1 MLKDIEPDYVD
12 KIRWKP
18 MARIEMKNMPHWG
31 LRDTKNSVVTRSPEI
46 NYFDSLWVQTLS
58 QESKICD
65 KFTLDAVNKKSQL
78 SVAIGNRPSCKK
90 NISNIRHA

>member
-18 MARIEMKNMPHWG
+18 MARIEMKNMPWG
-31 LRDTKNSVVTRSPEI
+31 RPARYQKLSGNPV
-46 NYFDSLWVQTLS
+46 TLS

-78 SVAIGNRPSCKK
+78 SVATGNRPSCKK